1 MRWLLDPHGRW
12 YGVRRMQGGMV
23 MPRELQ
29 LSLGLTDAEA
39 AQVVRAAEEDG
50 MPVTKFL
57 NYAVDYY
64 VGMRQFALDGGCD
77 W

>member
-1 MRWLLDPHGRW
+1 
-12 YGVRRMQGGMV
+12 